1 MTDCPESHW
10 PSERPTIDTGG
21 QAWPGGGAIWLVL
34 AIFFLDVLNQYLLR
48 QTTARAP
55 PQPPEFS
62 TVAVGCTTEDRSQV
76 VVQPHP
82 TCLSPGASV
91 PSLLVI
97 KDDGSVETALFCCV
111 LSYYGNS
118 LKKESICFFFFPL
131 NSAMFSG
138 FPKIPSFS
146 WAPLRV

>member
-10 PSERPTIDTGG
+10 PSERPTIDTYRR
-21 QAWPGGGAIWLVL
+21 PGL
-34 AIFFLDVLNQYLLR
+34 ARRWSHLAGLGHFFFLDVLNQYLLR
-48 QTTARAP
+48 QTAAPAP

-118 LKKESICFFFFPL
+118 LKKESICFFSL